1 MNRPGAGWGVLR
13 ICIGIFFL
21 FEGIGKIR
29 WFANSSILGSQL
41 NGWLQSSA
49 PGSISRW
56 YVATIALPHASV
68 FARLVPLGE
77 LAVGVALILGLWV
90 PLFALI
96 AFFMALNFEIASGV
110 VFRYAFLTNPYGFP
124 VLGATLALALAG
136 QMRRRWP

>member
-1 MNRPGAGWGVLR
+1 MNRPGAGWLVLR
-13 ICIGIFFL
+13 VCLGIFFL

-29 WFANSSILGSQL
+29 WFANGTILATQL

-49 PGSISRW
+49 PGSISHW
-56 YVATIALPHASV
+56 YLSSVAMPYESI

-77 LAVGVALILGLWV
+77 LSVGVALLLGFLT

-96 AFFMALNFEIASGV
+96 GFFMAVNFEIASGV

-124 VLGATLALALAG
+124 VLGAMLALALAG